1 MTWPTVMPTDSDMA
15 GHSLDRGTLKSN
27 ETWDTDAYAGG
38 GFSKN
43 KNKESST
50 KEWNYTNTISQALMV
65 GQLVGDDRNL
75 NLLCVGIGS
84 LF

>member
-1 MTWPTVMPTDSDMA
+1 MSTDSDMA
-15 GHSLDRGTLKSN
+15 GHSPDRGTLKSN
-27 ETWDTDAYAGG
+27 KIWDTGAYAGG
-38 GFSKN
+38 GFPKN

-50 KEWNYTNTISQALMV
+50 KGWNYTNAISQALMV
-65 GQLVGDDRNL
+65 GQLDGDDRNL